1 MSSKIITKMVTGIA
15 ISPNGTVNEIQIP
28 AKTTDVLQWIRKKYK
43 NTEIQYQGKLQDPV
57 KDTQWLSIFACISEE
72 EDTMNHHQLPSPFNE
87 EMYSGS
93 IVILASEIEDA
104 DEYSTNVSSYVNL
117 KSDQYDTIYQEWSFD
132 EPEDEDTELLNEEEY
147 EEDGVGSIHEENEEE
162 EDAVK
167 QFVQYVAKPIQT
179 ESKNVFIECAIR
191 DKVIQ
196 NFNELLNN
204 PELSKQ
210 MEESMLHVISDQAIK
225 ENMEVNWSNRVF
237 WNMYRSK
244 AISLY
249 ENIKGLN
256 SYVQNNENWAVKL
269 MSGDIDPK
277 TFCEMSAI
285 DLCPKRWK
293 EAIEKIIES
302 EKKLYAKNENAAIF
316 MWCSGCKKKTK
327 CDYYQMQ
334 TRSADEPMTTFVNC
348 LECDRRWKF

>member
-1 MSSKIITKMVTGIA
+1 MVSGIA
-15 ISPNGTVNEIQIP
+15 ISPNGTISEIQIP

-43 NTEIQYQGKLQDPV
+43 NSEIQYQGKLQDPI
-57 KDTQWLSIFACISEE
+57 KETQWLSVFACISED

-87 EMYSGS
+87 ETYSGT

-104 DEYSTNVSSYVNL
+104 DEYSLNVSSYINL
-117 KSDQYDTIYQEWSFD
+117 KSDHYENIYQEWSFD
-132 EPEDEDTELLNEEEY
+132 EPDDEEAEITNEDDYEEDVIDIVPDDNDNEDEDE
-147 EEDGVGSIHEENEEE
+147 H
-162 EDAVK
+162 AK
-167 QFVQYVAKPIQT
+167 QVVQYVAKPIQT

-196 NFNELLNN
+196 NFDELLNN
-204 PELSKQ
+204 KELSRQ
-210 MEESMLHVISDQAIK
+210 IEESMLHVISDQAIK

-249 ENIKGLN
+249 ENIRGLN
-256 SYVQNNENWAVKL
+256 SYVQNNEEWSKKL
-269 MSGDIDPK
+269 MSGEVDPK